1 MPRPRKNKDD
11 AWMPPRVYLG
21 RSAYEY
27 HPKGGGN
34 IRLCDKT
41 STQAQV
47 WSAWEALMNDR
58 PDYSM
63 LEGLIER
70 FFKSGE
76 FFELAPETQKDYRK
90 YSKKLLMYLGK
101 CRRTLSNLNIF
112 GVIWTSGE

>member
-1 MPRPRKNKDD
+1 MPRPRQNKDD

-47 WSAWEALMNDR
+47 WSAWEALMN
-58 PDYSM
+58 
-63 LEGLIER
+63 
-70 FFKSGE
+70 
-76 FFELAPETQKDYRK
+76 
-90 YSKKLLMYLGK
+90 
-101 CRRTLSNLNIF
+101 
-112 GVIWTSGE
+112 